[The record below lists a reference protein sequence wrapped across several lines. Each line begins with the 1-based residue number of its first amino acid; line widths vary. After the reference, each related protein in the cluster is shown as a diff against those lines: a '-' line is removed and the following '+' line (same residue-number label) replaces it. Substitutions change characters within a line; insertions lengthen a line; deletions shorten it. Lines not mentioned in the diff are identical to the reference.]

1 MKTLFPMLSKCLSDD
16 KKKKKKDKAG
26 DSKEFDENVVSCIQ
40 SLVRNVGKDKPELYT
55 RLISK
60 FTENNYDKINVLV
73 ALFCKYHDVIKSLGG
88 GNDDD
93 DEDLLDKFDMGLF
106 TLQSVCVILATL
118 AAEDEG
124 IRKYLDAL
132 LSANSIEPR
141 TVRDYVQ
148 EMSEQVGDGKERE
161 YLQKVLNDSVIFK
174 TQKLNDTDK

>member
-1 MKTLFPMLSKCLSDD
+1 MLSKCLSDD

-88 GNDDD
+88 GNDN

-132 LSANSIEPR
+132 LSANSIEPK
-141 TVRDYVQ
+141 TVCGYVQ